1 MESLRKLKEQVLAAN
16 LELVRQGLV
25 LHTWGNVSGVCR
37 ERGVMAIKPSGVAY
51 DALTADQIAL
61 VSLDSGEHLDG
72 LKPSSDTPTHLA
84 LLRAFPALG
93 GVTHTHSA
101 AATAFA
107 QARRMIVCLGT
118 THADYFHGDVPV
130 TDELS
135 EAEILNGY
143 EANTG
148 KLIVERLR
156 RGGLDPLAMPAV
168 LVAGHGPFTWGE
180 TPGKSVENAVVLEAV
195 AAMNLQTAMLCGG
208 APPPLSKALLDKHF
222 LRKHGSGAY
231 YGQG

>member
-1 MESLRKLKEQVLAAN
+1 MESQRELKQQVFEAN

-25 LHTWGNVSGVCR
+25 IYTWGNVSGVCR
-37 ERGVMAIKPSGVAY
+37 ERNLMAIKPSGVAY
-51 DALTADQIAL
+51 ADLTVDHISL
-61 VSLDSGEHLDG
+61 VRLDDGELVEG
-72 LKPSSDTPTHLA
+72 LKPSSDTPTHLE
-84 LLRAFPALG
+84 LYRAFPSLG

-107 QARRMIVCLGT
+107 QARREIVCLGT
-118 THADYFHGDVPV
+118 THADYFYGDVPV

-135 EAEILNGY
+135 ADDIRQNY

-148 KLIVERLR
+148 KRVVERLR
-156 RGGLDPLAMPAV
+156 RGGFDPLAMPAA
-168 LVAGHGPFTWGE
+168 LVAGHGPFTWGK

-195 AAMNLQTAMLCGG
+195 AAMNLRTASLCGSN
-208 APPPLSKALLDKHF
+208 PTPLSKDLLDKHF